1 MSIEYSTDLCFGCR
15 CDGHYYKALDIL
27 DSLPESEE
35 KEELESAA
43 EEYFFHLNAWS
54 GEGVFF
60 GERIPCLGDGEWT
73 YSLKEMLELK
83 EKYTLS
89 PPFLTLSLF
98 LIEQIP
104 DFPLLDFYIVNRVY

>member
-1 MSIEYSTDLCFGCR
+1 MSVEYSTDLYFGCK
-15 CDGHYYKALDIL
+15 CDEHYNKVLSIL

-35 KEELESAA
+35 KGELEGAV

-54 GEGVFF
+54 GEGIFF
-60 GERIPCLGDGEWT
+60 GERITGLGDSEWI
-73 YSLKEMLELK
+73 YSLKEMLKLK

-89 PPFLTLSLF
+89 PSFLALSLF

-104 DFPLLDFYIVNRVY
+104 DFPLLDFYIVNRTY

>member
-1 MSIEYSTDLCFGCR
+1 MSVEYSTDLYFGCK
-15 CDGHYYKALDIL
+15 CDEYYHKALDIL

-35 KEELESAA
+35 KEELEGAA

-60 GERIPCLGDGEWT
+60 GERITGLRDSEWT

-89 PPFLTLSLF
+89 PSFLTLSLF

-104 DFPLLDFYIVNRVY
+104 DFPKLDFYIVNSIY

>member
-1 MSIEYSTDLCFGCR
+1 MSVEHSTDLYFGCN
-15 CDGHYYKALDIL
+15 CDEYYCKVLDIL

-35 KEELESAA
+35 KEELEGAA

-60 GERIPCLGDGEWT
+60 GERVVSLGNDEYS

-83 EKYTLS
+83 EKYTPESSFMTLYT
-89 PPFLTLSLF
+89 FLVK
-98 LIEQIP
+98 QIP
-104 DFPLLDFYIVNRVY
+104 DFPKLDFYIVNRIY

>member
-1 MSIEYSTDLCFGCR
+1 MSVEYSTELCFGCR
-15 CDGHYYKALDIL
+15 CDGYYYKALDIL

-35 KEELESAA
+35 KEELEGAA

-60 GERIPCLGDGEWT
+60 GEGVIYLGDDEYT

-83 EKYTLS
+83 EKYTS
-89 PPFLTLSLF
+89 DPSFLMLHSF
-98 LIEQIP
+98 LVKQIP
-104 DFPLLDFYIVNRVY
+104 DFPPLDFYIVNKIY